1 MGVLKQRALQ
11 ALFWNPV
18 GAKLVP
24 HIAHLERCFDTVVRG
39 FSLMPATNGER
50 WLPTLLESAPVVVDV
65 GFHAGTWT
73 RELLAIRPNATAYGF
88 DPSRFARASYDSH
101 FGSDR
106 RVHFHN
112 VALAGAPG
120 RMTLYDYGNM
130 CNSLTTRRELPNE
143 VPTTYEVSV
152 TTLDEFCTS
161 NQVGRIGLLKVD
173 AEGYDLDVLQGA
185 QGLLDNQHIDIF
197 MFEFA
202 SGWAG
207 TRRYLWEAVEYFGAR
222 PYRLFH
228 LCNGFLR
235 PMRYSIGIDSCT
247 TLQSMYVGVSEQRLE
262 QGGIE
267 IRDYKF

>member
-1 MGVLKQRALQ
+1 MGALKQRVLQ
-11 ALFWNPV
+11 AVFWNPV
-18 GAKLVP
+18 GARLVP
-24 HIAHLERCFDTVVRG
+24 RITRLERCFDTVVRG
-39 FSLMPATNGER
+39 FSLMSATNGER
-50 WLPTLLESAPVVVDV
+50 WLPSLLESAPVVVDV
-65 GFHAGTWT
+65 GFHDGTST
-73 RELLAIRPNATAYGF
+73 RELLAIRPDATVYGF
-88 DPSRFARASYDSH
+88 DPSRFAKESYKSR
-101 FGSDR
+101 FGADR
-106 RVHFHN
+106 RVHFQN

-130 CNSLTTRRELPNE
+130 CNSLATRRELPND

-152 TTLDEFCTS
+152 TTLDEFCAS
-161 NQVGRIGLLKVD
+161 NPVGRIGLLKVD

-185 QGLLDNQHIDIF
+185 QGLLDKQHIDIF

-207 TRRYLWEAVEYFGAR
+207 TKRYLWEAVEYLSAR
-222 PYRLFH
+222 PYHLFH

-247 TLQSMYVGVSEQRLE
+247 TLQSMYVGVSERRLA

-267 IRDYKF
+267 IRDYKL